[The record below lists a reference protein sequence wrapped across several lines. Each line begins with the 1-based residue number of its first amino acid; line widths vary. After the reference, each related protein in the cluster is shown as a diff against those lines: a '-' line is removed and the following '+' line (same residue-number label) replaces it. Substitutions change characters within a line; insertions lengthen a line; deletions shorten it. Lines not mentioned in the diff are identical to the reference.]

1 MTLGDFLDMWTRSNL
16 PVLICDT
23 MSYDDM
29 FDKIDAINDC
39 NNVSVE
45 SIKEYVRASFT
56 PYHNQYKAKMYIRD
70 EFVNA
75 EVTRF
80 YVCPTA
86 MVVWVMLKEENN
98 DFE

>member
-1 MTLGDFLDMWTRSNL
+1 MILDNFLDMWTRNNL
-16 PVLICDT
+16 PVLICDDR
-23 MSYDDM
+23 SYDDM
-29 FDKIDAINDC
+29 FDTIDDIND

-56 PYHNQYKAKMYIRD
+56 PYHNQYRAKVYIRD

-86 MVVWVMLKEENN
+86 MIIWVKLKEAEN
-98 DFE
+98 E